1 MAIPRLKGGTKTRG
15 MRRPWKVTTVT
26 CPVESATSSREMRI
40 QQGEDEGNAAFGF
53 AQDRELVE
61 RQMGVFRQPLKET
74 I

>member
-1 MAIPRLKGGTKTRG
+1 
-15 MRRPWKVTTVT
+15 
-26 CPVESATSSREMRI
+26 MRI